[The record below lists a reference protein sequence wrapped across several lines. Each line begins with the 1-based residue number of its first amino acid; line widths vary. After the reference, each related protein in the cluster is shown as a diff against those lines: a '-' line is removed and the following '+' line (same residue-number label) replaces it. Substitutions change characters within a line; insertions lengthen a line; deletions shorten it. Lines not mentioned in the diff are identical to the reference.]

1 MIEITNILE
10 VAKHLTGLKV
20 VVFDLDDTLYSE
32 KEYVRSGYKMI
43 AKLFPDVSN
52 AEKKMWDFFEGG
64 QPAIDCFLQQ
74 EGCWTEDNKKL
85 CLEVYRNQQ
94 PDIHLYDG
102 VAEMLQKLKEN
113 YHLGLITDGRP
124 EGQRAK
130 IAALKLA
137 DLFEHIIVT
146 DELGGIQYR
155 KPNQAAFELMTQKMG
170 VRCDEMCYIGDNIKK
185 DFVAPEKLGM
195 RCIWFKNASGLYN
208 R

>member
-10 VAKHLTGLKV
+10 VTNHLVGLKAV
-20 VVFDLDDTLYSE
+20 IFDLDDTLYSE
-32 KEYVRSGYKMI
+32 KEYVRSGYKKI
-43 AKLFPDVSN
+43 AELFPDVSSV
-52 AEKKMWDFFEGG
+52 EKKLWESFEAG

-74 EGCWTEDNKKL
+74 EGFFTEDNKKL
-85 CLEVYRNQQ
+85 CLEEYRNQQ

-102 VAEMLQKLKEN
+102 VAEMLQNLKEE

-130 IAALKLA
+130 ITALKLEN
-137 DLFEHIIVT
+137 LFEHIIVT
-146 DELGGIQYR
+146 DELGGTQYR
-155 KPNQAAFELMTQKMG
+155 KPNQAAFELMAQKIG
-170 VRCDEMCYIGDNIKK
+170 ARYDEMCYIGDNIKK